1 MRSSPRSTASHNSSG
16 ESMPPGRRQPI
27 PITATGVIGVSRTV
41 APFPDHYE
49 CSRCAAIN
57 TMRLVTE
64 LLSES
69 MAVFEPSR
77 CAWVL

>member
-1 MRSSPRSTASHNSSG
+1 
-16 ESMPPGRRQPI
+16 
-27 PITATGVIGVSRTV
+27 
-41 APFPDHYE
+41 
-49 CSRCAAIN
+49 
-57 TMRLVTE
+57 MRLVTE